1 MSSAI
6 PLGSGNAI
14 GAFIQSRPF
23 RIGLPVCLM
32 ALLAMV
38 AVIAFPV
45 SDESEA
51 YSDVPVLDVRTA
63 DGKSISGVGAILDGA
78 ELDFVVMTAPNTPET
93 FLVAEDTVLVS
104 GQNYLILTNSD
115 PIGFSLSGY
124 MFGSNTFVKEY
135 GLRLSLHKDPSCS
148 DTPVASAEFFDNTVY
163 IMSEDL
169 RSGTPYYIRVAT
181 VKEIVFDK
189 APNAA
194 GIGFGFDAATESD
207 CNAVHFHSDDK
218 IVGSTLFR
226 NGERFVFPEITK
238 EGCTLIGWMSEPDG
252 GTVYQP
258 TDTVDIDRDID
269 LYAFWWSGGSEN
281 VHYETLD
288 GSKIDITAEVSDRVL
303 ITVHAESADK
313 RITVDLKEADAAQL
327 RIPVTFSV
335 GLSDEGDSLTAADA
349 ETCMSMTGLIDAWFA
364 SRGLEPQLHIVPDSA
379 GTVEA
384 EIEALRVL
392 GKGNVSM
399 DIVSHDA
406 RMILDPEALDSL
418 FRQAVPI
425 ATGTDGSAI
434 DYDSEIPGLEG
445 KTCGFIIRP
454 AEDSDLTSDQ
464 KNRVGSSD
472 AWYAAVRVG
481 DETITELEKGKVTL
495 VFPHKADSAAEVTVY
510 HLAHDGTKTPCKADY
525 DGSNATVESSELS
538 VFMIEDRDRE
548 AHKYGFT
555 LGLSIALVV
564 FTVAYIGMRIHRH

>member
-14 GAFIQSRPF
+14 GTFIQSRPF

-38 AVIAFPV
+38 AVIAFPL

-181 VKEIVFDK
+181 VKEVEFDT
-189 APNAA
+189 APHAI

-238 EGCTLIGWMSEPDG
+238 KGCTLIGWMSEPDG

-313 RITVDLKEADAAQL
+313 RITVDMKDADAA
-327 RIPVTFSV
+327 
-335 GLSDEGDSLTAADA
+335 
-349 ETCMSMTGLIDAWFA
+349 
-364 SRGLEPQLHIVPDSA
+364 
-379 GTVEA
+379 
-384 EIEALRVL
+384 
-392 GKGNVSM
+392 
-399 DIVSHDA
+399 
-406 RMILDPEALDSL
+406 
-418 FRQAVPI
+418 
-425 ATGTDGSAI
+425 
-434 DYDSEIPGLEG
+434 
-445 KTCGFIIRP
+445 
-454 AEDSDLTSDQ
+454 
-464 KNRVGSSD
+464 
-472 AWYAAVRVG
+472 
-481 DETITELEKGKVTL
+481 
-495 VFPHKADSAAEVTVY
+495 
-510 HLAHDGTKTPCKADY
+510 
-525 DGSNATVESSELS
+525 
-538 VFMIEDRDRE
+538 
-548 AHKYGFT
+548 
-555 LGLSIALVV
+555 
-564 FTVAYIGMRIHRH
+564 